1 MVANTRQ
8 ASRDRLGEIRDMMAI
23 TIERQGQRVYL
34 AGDTYAVRDRI
45 KAMGGHVR
53 AEGKGV

>member
-1 MVANTRQ
+1 
-8 ASRDRLGEIRDMMAI
+8 MMAI